1 MRVFHAAVAVLVLA
15 AIPTLAQRPEPN
27 LTPAERKA
35 LIEKRESI
43 EKQLEDIAVI
53 DRKVMVPMRDGVRM
67 AADIYRPK
75 DSNDSSKKYP
85 IIFSRTPYNFNFW
98 DVRLGTFR
106 DMTTELDA
114 VKRGYTIV
122 EMNERGHFF
131 SEGSYD
137 ILGAPL
143 TDADDQFTWMSS
155 QPWSSGKIG
164 LIGCSS
170 TAEWQ
175 LAAASLGNKALT
187 TIIPQSFGAGVGKV
201 GPYNEQG
208 NWYRG
213 GAVQMLFIDW
223 LYGEQ
228 NQVRPTFPKDTT
240 QADLIKASKMFDLA
254 PAMPPVDW
262 AKAFE
267 HLPEQEIISD
277 VDGPKGIYSDR
288 MDNTTGGAM
297 IQRTPNDPA
306 WRKGGIWQSDT
317 MPINVPGF
325 WFMTWYDV
333 STGPNL
339 AAYNF
344 VREHAKG
351 EAANQQYAVIAPTL
365 HCGYKRATENTVVGE
380 RSMGDAR
387 LDYDALTYA
396 WFDHFLKG
404 EDNGFLEKQAKVTY
418 FTMGSNKWQHSKSW
432 PPEGAKPVTLTLT
445 SGGHANT
452 LHGDGKLLF
461 GPPLAGKSVHKKEV
475 SSRPEAAHLAAVAER
490 PASPPATTRTRT
502 SLKTDLPDLFIYDPM
517 HPTPSYGGN
526 VCCAANTIPGVGGAL
541 DQRKMEERPDILVY
555 TSEPFKEDTEVSGP
569 ITATLYVSSDVKDT
583 DVTVKV
589 IDVLPDGTA
598 YNLDETIQRLR
609 YRDGDDH
616 TVWMEKDKVY
626 KVTLS
631 PMVTSNL
638 FSAGHSIRIEVAG
651 SNFPRFDRNLNTGG
665 NNYDETTGVVAH
677 TQIHHSTQYPST
689 LTISVVK
696 HETKD

>member
-1 MRVFHAAVAVLVLA
+1 MRLCYS
-15 AIPTLAQRPEPN
+15 TLALICTLTVPALAQGPRQQ
-27 LTPAERKA
+27 LTPEETKA
-35 LIEKRESI
+35 LIEKRQSI
-43 EKQLEDIAVI
+43 EKQLEDIAII
-53 DRKVMVPMRDGVRM
+53 DRKVMVPMKDGVRM

-75 DSNDSSKKYP
+75 DTSKKYP

-98 DVRLGTFR
+98 DVRLGTYR
-106 DMTTELDA
+106 DMSNELDA
-114 VKRGYTIV
+114 VKRGYVLV

-131 SEGSYD
+131 SEGNYD
-137 ILGAPL
+137 ILGAPVS
-143 TDADDQFTWMSS
+143 DADDQFNWMAA

-175 LAAASLGNKALT
+175 LAAAALGNKALT

-228 NQVRPTFPKDTT
+228 NQVRPMFPKDTS
-240 QADLIKASKMFDLA
+240 QKDLIKASKMFDLA
-254 PAMPPVDW
+254 PQMPPVDW
-262 AKAFE
+262 AKAFQ
-267 HLPEQEIISD
+267 HLPEKDIFSA
-277 VDGPKGIYSDR
+277 VDGPKGIFSDK
-288 MDNTTGGAM
+288 MPNTTGGAM
-297 IQRTPNDPA
+297 IERTPNDPA
-306 WRKGGIWQSDT
+306 WRKGGLWQSDT

-344 VREHAKG
+344 VRSTAKG
-351 EAANQQYAVIAPTL
+351 EAANQQYAIIAPTL

-404 EDNGFLEKQAKVTY
+404 EDNGFLQKQPKVTY
-418 FTMGSNKWQHSKSW
+418 FTMGINKWQHSETW
-432 PPEGAKPVTLTLT
+432 PPEGAKPVTLALS
-445 SGGHANT
+445 SGGNANT
-452 LHGDGKLLF
+452 LHGDGVLTFSAAAPAPSKT
-461 GPPLAGKSVHKKEV
+461 KS
-475 SSRPEAAHLAAVAER
+475 
-490 PASPPATTRTRT
+490 
-502 SLKTDLPDLFIYDPM
+502 PDLIDTFTYDPM

-526 VCCAANTIPGVGGAL
+526 VCCAANTIPGNGGAL

-555 TSEPFKEDTEVSGP
+555 TSEPLKGGIEVSGP
-569 ITATLYVSSDVKDT
+569 MTATLYVSSDVKDT

-609 YRDGDDH
+609 YRDGDDK
-616 TVWMEKDKVY
+616 TVWLEPGKVY
-626 KVTLS
+626 KVTLT
-631 PMVTSNL
+631 PMNTSNY
-638 FSAGHSIRIEVAG
+638 FDVGHSIRIEIAG

-665 NNYDETTGVVAH
+665 NNYDETTSVIAH
-677 TQIHHSTQYPST
+677 TSIHHSAQYPST

-696 HETKD
+696 H

>member
-1 MRVFHAAVAVLVLA
+1 MRFRYSAVALLCALTVSA
-15 AIPTLAQRPEPN
+15 LAQGPRQQ
-27 LTPAERKA
+27 LTPEETRA
-35 LIEKRESI
+35 LIEKRQSI
-43 EKQLEDIAVI
+43 EKQLEDIAII
-53 DRKVMVPMRDGVRM
+53 DRKVMVPMKDGLRM

-75 DSNDSSKKYP
+75 DTSKKYP

-98 DVRLGTFR
+98 DVRLGTYR
-106 DMTTELDA
+106 DMSTELDA
-114 VKRGYTIV
+114 VKRGYVLV
-122 EMNERGHFF
+122 EMNERGHLF
-131 SEGSYD
+131 SEGNYD
-137 ILGAPL
+137 ILGAPVS
-143 TDADDQFTWMSS
+143 DADDQFNWMAA

-175 LAAASLGNKALT
+175 LAAAALGNKALT

-228 NQVRPTFPKDTT
+228 NQVRPMFPKDTS
-240 QADLIKASKMFDLA
+240 QKDLIKASKMFDLA
-254 PAMPPVDW
+254 PQMPPVDW
-262 AKAFE
+262 AKAFQ
-267 HLPEQEIISD
+267 HLPEQDIFSA
-277 VDGPKGIYSDR
+277 VDGPRGIFSDK
-288 MDNTTGGAM
+288 MPNTTGGAM
-297 IQRTPNDPA
+297 IERTPSDPA
-306 WRKGGIWQSDT
+306 WRKGGLWQSDT

-344 VREHAKG
+344 VRSTAKG
-351 EAANQQYAVIAPTL
+351 EAANQQYAIIAPTL
-365 HCGYKRATENTVVGE
+365 HCGYKRATENTIVGE

-404 EDNGFLEKQAKVTY
+404 EDNGFLQKQPKVTY
-418 FTMGSNKWQHSKSW
+418 FTMGINKWQHSETW
-432 PPEGAKPVTLTLT
+432 PPEGAKPVALVLS
-445 SGGHANT
+445 SGGNANT
-452 LHGDGKLLF
+452 LHGDGVLTFSAAAPAPSK
-461 GPPLAGKSVHKKEV
+461 AKSADVID
-475 SSRPEAAHLAAVAER
+475 
-490 PASPPATTRTRT
+490 TFT
-502 SLKTDLPDLFIYDPM
+502 YDPM

-526 VCCAANTIPGVGGAL
+526 VCCAANTIPGNGGAL

-555 TSEPFKEDTEVSGP
+555 TSEPLKEGIEVSGP
-569 ITATLYVSSDVKDT
+569 MTATLYVSSDVKDT

-609 YRDGDDH
+609 YRDGDDK
-616 TVWMEKDKVY
+616 TVWMEPGKVY
-626 KVTLS
+626 KVTLT
-631 PMVTSNL
+631 PMNTSNY
-638 FSAGHSIRIEVAG
+638 FDAGHSIRIEIAS

-665 NNYDETTGVVAH
+665 NNYDETAGVIAH
-677 TQIHHSTQYPST
+677 TSIHHSAQYPSVIT
-689 LTISVVK
+689 LSVVK
-696 HETKD
+696 H

>member
-1 MRVFHAAVAVLVLA
+1 QGPR
-15 AIPTLAQRPEPN
+15 QQ
-27 LTPAERKA
+27 LTPEQTKA
-35 LIEKRESI
+35 LIEKRQTI
-43 EKQLEDIAVI
+43 EKQLEDIAII
-53 DRKVMVPMRDGVRM
+53 DRKIMVPMKDGVRM

-75 DSNDSSKKYP
+75 DTSKKYP

-106 DMTTELDA
+106 DMTQELEA
-114 VKRGYTIV
+114 VKRGYVLV

-131 SEGSYD
+131 SEGNYD

-143 TDADDQFTWMSS
+143 TDADDQFTWMSA

-254 PAMPPVDW
+254 PAMPPIDW

-267 HLPEQEIISD
+267 HLPEQDIISAI
-277 VDGPKGIYSDR
+277 DGPKGIYSDR

-297 IQRTPNDPA
+297 IERTPSDPA

-344 VREHAKG
+344 VRSTAKG
-351 EAANQQYAVIAPTL
+351 EAADQQYAIIAPTL

-404 EDNGFLEKQAKVTY
+404 EDNGFLQKQPKVTY
-418 FTMGSNKWQHSKSW
+418 FTMGSNKWQHSQSW

-445 SGGHANT
+445 SGSHANT
-452 LHGDGKLLF
+452 LHGDGQLVFAPAAPAKSK
-461 GPPLAGKSVHKKEV
+461 GKVK
-475 SSRPEAAHLAAVAER
+475 
-490 PASPPATTRTRT
+490 ATP
-502 SLKTDLPDLFIYDPM
+502 DIADLFTYDPM

-526 VCCAANTIPGVGGAL
+526 VCCAANTIPGMGGAL

-555 TSEPFKEDTEVSGP
+555 TSEPLKESMEVSGP

-626 KVTLS
+626 KVTLT
-631 PMVTSNL
+631 PMNTSNL
-638 FSAGHSIRIEVAG
+638 FGAGHRIRIEIAG

-665 NNYDETTGVVAH
+665 NNYDETVGIVAH
-677 TQIHHSTQYPST
+677 TAIHHSAQYPST
-689 LTISVVK
+689 LTLSVVK
-696 HETKD
+696 H